1 MTRRVVVGVGS
12 NLGDRE
18 AALRAARDL
27 LRADPGLGLSAVS
40 PVWETA
46 PVGPPQ
52 PAYLNAAFLLV
63 TALPLDAVL
72 ARCMAVERSL
82 GRERRE
88 RWGPRT
94 VDLDIL
100 WAEGERVD
108 GPGLT
113 VPHAALRDRV
123 FALDPLLALAPAA
136 RDPLDGESYG
146 EVRARLPTATSRPF
160 ALGEG

>member
-12 NLGDRE
+12 NLGSRE
-18 AALRAARDL
+18 ATLRAARDL
-27 LRADPGLGLSAVS
+27 LSADAELGLAAVS

-52 PAYLNAAFLLV
+52 PAYLNAAFLLH
-63 TALPLDAVL
+63 TSLPLDAVL
-72 ARCMAVERSL
+72 ARCAEVERAL

-108 GPGLT
+108 RPGLT
-113 VPHAALRDRV
+113 VPHAALRDRA
-123 FALDPLLALAPAA
+123 FALDPLLALAPDA
-136 RDPLDGESYG
+136 RDPVDGARYSK
-146 EVRARLPTATSRPF
+146 VRARLPAATSPPF
-160 ALGEG
+160 ALGE